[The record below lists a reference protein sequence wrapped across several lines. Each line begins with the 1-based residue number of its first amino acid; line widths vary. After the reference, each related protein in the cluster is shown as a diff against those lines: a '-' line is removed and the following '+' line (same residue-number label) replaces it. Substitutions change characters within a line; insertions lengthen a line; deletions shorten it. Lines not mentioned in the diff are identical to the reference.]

1 MKHSIMIALALLTL
15 TACKEKSATL
25 PQPVEMSAE
34 AVGFYCQMDLLE
46 HEGPKGQIHLT
57 GLPEPLFF
65 SQARDTIAYLHM
77 PEQNHAVQVA
87 YVQDMANAK
96 SWAEPGAWIAADKA
110 IYVAGSD
117 QMGGMGAPEFV
128 PFSTEAAAAGF
139 IASHGGTLLR
149 FDQITPRDVL
159 TGADPKPT
167 DADQSDIANRL
178 RALAPA
184 DRTK

>member
-1 MKHSIMIALALLTL
+1 MKQSILIALAVLMLS
-15 TACKEKSATL
+15 ACKEEKSAL
-25 PQPVEMSAE
+25 PQAVEMSAE

-46 HEGPKGQIHLT
+46 HDGPKGQIHLA
-57 GLPEPLFF
+57 GLPEPIFF

-96 SWAEPGAWIAADKA
+96 SWAEPGAWIAVDEA

-139 IASHGGTLLR
+139 ITRHGGTLLH
-149 FDQITPRDVL
+149 FDQITPQDVL
-159 TGADPKPT
+159 AGENPEPLA
-167 DADQSDIANRL
+167 ANQSDIAKRL

-184 DRTK
+184 NRTN